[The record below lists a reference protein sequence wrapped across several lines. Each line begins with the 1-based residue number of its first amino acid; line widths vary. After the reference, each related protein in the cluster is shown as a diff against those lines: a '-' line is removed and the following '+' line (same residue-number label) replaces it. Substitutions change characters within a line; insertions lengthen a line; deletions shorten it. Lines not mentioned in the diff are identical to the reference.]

1 MTKVIKSWRERLLN
15 YLQKSEK
22 ETKARDK
29 KILILNLLKDNL
41 TTEESVDLFSK
52 VSEIF
57 YTQMSI
63 RLNDI
68 DKEKSVLNQFFN
80 VKN

>member
-41 TTEESVDLFSK
+41 TTEESVDYLVTYQK
-52 VSEIF
+52 
-57 YTQMSI
+57 YSI
-63 RLNDI
+63 L
-68 DKEKSVLNQFFN
+68 K
-80 VKN
+80 